1 MLANNEGQFY
11 SLKYTTQ
18 VKEKTCL
25 HITGSKL
32 NNIEQS
38 LASSMDPNKP
48 V

>member
-11 SLKYTTQ
+11 SLKYTSQ

-25 HITGSKL
+25 HITVSKL

-38 LASSMDPNKP
+38 LASSMDRNKP